1 MEYSL
6 SLLWISLT
14 VTAKSIQVCILI
26 AVTVNYTERLLHLK
40 AFFCQKGY
48 FKDLT
53 RSYKY
58 EYEELRP

>member
-40 AFFCQKGY
+40 AFFFVKR
-48 FKDLT
+48 DI
-53 RSYKY
+53 
-58 EYEELRP
+58 LRISQGHTSMNMKS